1 MRSNAR
7 SRNGSNG
14 RLASGTGFEQISCDV
29 RRKARNKGHPM
40 TRKKS
45 PAFVILVV
53 LTGVASTAHAAPAE
67 AKPDAAAAAKGKI
80 IYQRYCGSCH
90 GAEARGNGPLAP
102 DLRLPPADLTRLAE
116 KNGGQFP
123 FAAVAQAVDGRKTTR
138 GHGAP
143 DMPVWGEV
151 FPKTAGT
158 DSPSVE
164 SAVGR
169 LTHYIWSIQKTAK

>member
-1 MRSNAR
+1 MTNKRPI
-7 SRNGSNG
+7 
-14 RLASGTGFEQISCDV
+14 LA
-29 RRKARNKGHPM
+29 A
-40 TRKKS
+40 
-45 PAFVILVV
+45 LV
-53 LTGVASTAHAAPAE
+53 LLMAGASTARSETPAE

-90 GAEARGNGPLAP
+90 GPEARGNGPLAS
-102 DLRLPPADLTRLAE
+102 DLRLPPSDLTSLAAR
-116 KNGGQFP
+116 NGGRFP

-151 FPKTAGT
+151 FPKTGGT

-169 LTHYIWSIQKTAK
+169 LTHYLWSIQKTAK